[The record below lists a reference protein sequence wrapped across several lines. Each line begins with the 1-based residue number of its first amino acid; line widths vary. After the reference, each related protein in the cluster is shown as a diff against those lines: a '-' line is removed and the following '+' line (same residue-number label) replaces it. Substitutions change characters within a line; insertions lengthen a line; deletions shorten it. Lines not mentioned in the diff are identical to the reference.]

1 MFRTDQATDNAGWS
15 RGRLLATL
23 AVGLM
28 AALLLVAG
36 LGLALYYGLH
46 GTDTQQTAEPG
57 NSRQTTAAP
66 GSGYRDRVAAAP
78 MLQVAPADARSGVPA
93 ATPGPV
99 IDVPPAT
106 TVGPA
111 QVPTGFPQTPEGAVG
126 QLAAIETTVLQGMS
140 IAQTNQVH
148 QQWALPGAVGVAEW
162 PLTTNVQS
170 FLSAAGQNQAKD
182 PTVAVTATPVA
193 GQVKATDD
201 SDWALA
207 CVLLDIRATITT
219 EARIAYGY
227 CERMQWQPGADDGGR
242 WMVAPGAPAAPAP
255 STWPGTDIAF
265 EAGWRT
271 WTASDET
278 E

>member
-1 MFRTDQATDNAGWS
+1 MGPRPPAGP
-15 RGRLLATL
+15 L
-23 AVGLM
+23 AVGLA

-36 LGLALYYGLH
+36 LGLALYYGLR
-46 GTDTQQTAEPG
+46 GTDPQQAAD
-57 NSRQTTAAP
+57 SQDIRRATAA
-66 GSGYRDRVAAAP
+66 SGASYRDQVAAAP
-78 MLQVAPADARSGVPA
+78 MLQVTPADARSGVPA

-126 QLAAIETTVLQGMS
+126 QLAAIETTVLEGMS

-148 QQWALPGAVGVAEW
+148 QQWALPGAVDIAEW
-162 PLTTNVQS
+162 PLIMNVQS

-201 SDWALA
+201 SDWVLA

-227 CERMQWQPGADDGGR
+227 CERMQWQPGGDEGGR
-242 WMVAPGAPAAPAP
+242 WMLAPGAPAAAAP

-271 WTASDET
+271 WATSDET
-278 E
+278 D